1 MSTNPISGNQLYVH
15 FGSAYRS
22 FTHAGLFLDLMGVY
36 SGKRD
41 IREQFLNSGGV
52 LGAIFV
58 ELWKNH
64 MYGAIERTL
73 LCYGADVNQI
83 FKR

>member
-1 MSTNPISGNQLYVH
+1 
-15 FGSAYRS
+15 
-22 FTHAGLFLDLMGVY
+22 MGVY

-64 MYGAIERTL
+64 MCDAIKRTL
-73 LCYGADVNQI
+73 LCYGADVIWI